1 MELSLDRKSAPSY
14 QRLLLCAST
23 AITSALAIITLR
35 WYRRKRRRLRLKGA
49 GLDNPK
55 AVEDDT
61 PAPGAQVEAAIAKV
75 KELESLI
82 VLNKTEKA
90 ALNKES
96 SEAVRKLKAAA
107 KTEKELRH
115 QLGKVRF
122 AAKEFEDS
130 YNLIYKTQEEALSKA
145 RDLEAEKKEL
155 EAQVNGSKTSLSGVQ
170 RSLAAETGARK
181 VAERKVRQLELD
193 VSSALSSKAS
203 LERNWRQAVQGLEKR
218 VEEAEGK
225 RKQAEAE
232 LEKHKA
238 QIAPTRTKIEA
249 FGKRFV
255 DLEQSYRLSQEALQ
269 RTEAR
274 CNAEQKAKAALE
286 PRLKAAESRVVELE
300 KELRITKEA
309 ARSRMRRT
317 SSRSS
322 IESR

>member
-1 MELSLDRKSAPSY
+1 MML
-14 QRLLLCAST
+14 
-23 AITSALAIITLR
+23 
-35 WYRRKRRRLRLKGA
+35 
-49 GLDNPK
+49 
-55 AVEDDT
+55 
-61 PAPGAQVEAAIAKV
+61 
-75 KELESLI
+75 
-82 VLNKTEKA
+82 
-90 ALNKES
+90 
-96 SEAVRKLKAAA
+96 
-107 KTEKELRH
+107 
-115 QLGKVRF
+115 
-122 AAKEFEDS
+122 
-130 YNLIYKTQEEALSKA
+130 
-145 RDLEAEKKEL
+145 
-155 EAQVNGSKTSLSGVQ
+155 
-170 RSLAAETGARK
+170 
-181 VAERKVRQLELD
+181 
-193 VSSALSSKAS
+193 
-203 LERNWRQAVQGLEKR
+203 QGLEKR
-218 VEEAEGK
+218 VEEAEAK

-300 KELRITKEA
+300 VGLRPGFYLCESEVSLKPYALYRRTQSLLLLNPSSEKQRGIPMTAAVGIVDFKVSISTTLQKELRITKEA